1 MEVCIIKVGLSLIK
15 LCELKLLLCLS
26 KSCLLN
32 SNWIA
37 LTLSYVIK
45 LGKSHKKWVFY
56 FYLKMYYIF
65 SHFFLLLSTQSI
77 IMSSYDDEKKW
88 SIIKIPSLP
97 AGGLTLNKASCY
109 YKRHNTLL
117 SLASMSEN
125 MEHTKTGSCGRQGT
139 AIKECRKI
147 CSTFKSTDDV
157 MAQKFGDLLA
167 QSYKNIRLFLR

>member
-45 LGKSHKKWVFY
+45 MGKSHKKLFS
-56 FYLKMYYIF
+56 IF
-65 SHFFLLLSTQSI
+65 ASKFITFFRIFFFFPQLLWAAMT
-77 IMSSYDDEKKW
+77 MKKKW

>member
-1 MEVCIIKVGLSLIK
+1 MNILIADDHAVVRKGLIQILREALFLPDVTEASSGEEVLARLR
-15 LCELKLLLCLS
+15 
-26 KSCLLN
+26 
-32 SNWIA
+32 
-37 LTLSYVIK
+37 
-45 LGKSHKKWVFY
+45 
-56 FYLKMYYIF
+56 
-65 SHFFLLLSTQSI
+65 
-77 IMSSYDDEKKW
+77 EKKW